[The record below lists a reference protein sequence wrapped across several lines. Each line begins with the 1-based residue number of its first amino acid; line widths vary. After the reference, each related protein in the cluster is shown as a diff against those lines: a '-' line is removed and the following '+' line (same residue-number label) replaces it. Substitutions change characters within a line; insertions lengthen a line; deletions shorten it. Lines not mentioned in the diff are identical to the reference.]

1 MNTTMRVK
9 KNIAISENGFVF
21 NPATGESFSAN
32 PIGLEIL
39 NQLRKGESS
48 EAIISSIANTY
59 HVEALTIERDLND
72 FIENMRQ
79 YHLFDHEDE

>member
-1 MNTTMRVK
+1 MNTTMKVK

-39 NQLRKGESS
+39 NQLRQGETS
-48 EAIISSIANTY
+48 EAIIQSISNAY
-59 HVEALTIERDLND
+59 HAEPSAIERDLND
-72 FIENMRQ
+72 FIESMRQ